1 MNISLQQRLRVLLIT
16 YGIGR
21 SFKSSCSVIIWVN
34 IQKSA
39 YPASEPD
46 ILRDL
51 EFIIFLNV
59 QLINIGVMLV

>member
-39 YPASEPD
+39 YAASEPD
-46 ILRDL
+46 ILR
-51 EFIIFLNV
+51 E
-59 QLINIGVMLV
+59 